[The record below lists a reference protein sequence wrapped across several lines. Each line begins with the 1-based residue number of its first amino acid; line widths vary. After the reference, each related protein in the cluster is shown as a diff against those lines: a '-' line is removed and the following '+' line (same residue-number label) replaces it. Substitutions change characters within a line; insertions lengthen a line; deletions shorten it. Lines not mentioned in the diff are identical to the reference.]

1 MPSFC
6 HWKRIAHLGLIPLV
20 LAVLGCPKAPPPVPP
35 IVIQPDKT
43 ATAGLEAENR
53 RLHKTVDDQ
62 QQALEA
68 LEAEL
73 GRLQVQLI
81 ERDARSQVLAEELA
95 SRQEMLDE
103 AVVEVVRTKAK
114 LRSIESRAEAA
125 SSITE
130 VEIALKGL
138 KDRLAATPGAVGEEV
153 RKAETLLRM
162 STTEFKKENYGG
174 ALYLAGQ
181 AQSQI
186 HTLQNQLAHQD
197 TAALKPGE
205 VLFAQ
210 PVPLKVLKRSNLR
223 AEPSLR
229 ARIRR
234 TLEAGAPLVGHAY
247 IKKWIR
253 VETEEGI
260 RGWIFQSLVG
270 SPSQAVDKRRLRP

>member
-20 LAVLGCPKAPPPVPP
+20 LAVLGCPKAPPPAPP

-43 ATAGLEAENR
+43 AAAGLEAENR

-68 LEAEL
+68 MEAEL

-234 TLEAGAPLVGHAY
+234 TLEVGAPLVGHAY